1 MMSDYMIKFNSS
13 VKALKKT
20 AKILWKF
27 LRFSLADNFFSFTKI
42 ICISIEK
49 DGISFLYGT
58 KVPWKTKI
66 ESFKKFPRDKD
77 KPLSPEY
84 LASVAAKYI
93 DATKSTKAKAVLC
106 IPKSWAIVKAVE
118 FPIAVKENLSD
129 VISYELD
136 RLTPLAP
143 DNAYYDFK
151 VIAEDAEKISILL
164 AVVRKDEIDSYLDAL
179 RGKNIKIAT
188 VGISTLAMKTL
199 LKTTYKD
206 VNTVFVSLS
215 ESGYE
220 GGVVVNGL
228 TVRSLSGEVES
239 PDAPDID
246 SIIKETYPLMG
257 TLADSGYPGK
267 IVINAAEN
275 HYRTFQQK
283 LPNISLFN
291 LDKDVKFDLPKG
303 NKDLSYAALS
313 GMIESI
319 TADENG
325 IDLLSE
331 KGRKRR
337 KTPLLLTVILSVLV
351 FSIGLFY
358 FIAPVVIG
366 QKTVEQV
373 DREITALKPEMKTV
387 ESLKKEEDTLSA
399 EIATINNFKKQ
410 GVSSLNI
417 LKEMTSILPAKTWVT
432 HLRIADPAVEFDGF
446 ASSAAE
452 IIAKLENSKYFQKVE
467 FASPTF
473 RDSKR
478 NNDRFVIKMELKGEY
493 RGSKPEDIRKKNE
506 KKN

>member
-1 MMSDYMIKFNSS
+1 MMSDHMMKFNSS
-13 VKALKKT
+13 VKALKKM
-20 AKILWKF
+20 AKISWKF
-27 LRFSLADNFFSFTKI
+27 LSFSLADNFFSFAKTV
-42 ICISIEK
+42 CISIEK
-49 DGISFLYGT
+49 DGISFVYGT
-58 KVPWKTKI
+58 KVPWKIKI
-66 ESFKKFPRDKD
+66 ESFKKFTRDKD

-84 LASVAAKYI
+84 LASTAARYVE
-93 DATKSTKAKAVLC
+93 ATKSTKAKAVLC

-118 FPIAVKENLSD
+118 FPITVKENLPD

-164 AVVRKDEIDSYLDAL
+164 AVVRKDEIDSYLEAL
-179 RGKNIKIAT
+179 RGKNIKIAA
-188 VGISTLAMKTL
+188 VGISTLAMKAL
-199 LKTTYKD
+199 LKTTYND

-220 GGVVVNGL
+220 CGVVVNDL

-239 PDAPDID
+239 TDAPDID
-246 SIIKETYPLMG
+246 GIIKEAYPLMA
-257 TLADSGYPGK
+257 TLADNGYPGK
-267 IVINAAEN
+267 IVIDATEN

-283 LPNISLFN
+283 LSNMSFFN

-303 NKDLSYAALS
+303 NKDLSYVALS

-331 KGRKRR
+331 KSRKRR
-337 KTPLLLTVILSVLV
+337 KTPLLLTAILAVLV

-358 FIAPVVIG
+358 FIAPLVIG
-366 QKTVEQV
+366 QRTVEQI

-387 ESLKKEEDTLSA
+387 EALRKEEDTLSA
-399 EIATINNFKKQ
+399 EIATISNFKKQ
-410 GVSSLNI
+410 GVSSLEI

-452 IIAKLENSKYFQKVE
+452 IIAKLENSKYFQRVE

-478 NNDRFVIKMELKGEY
+478 NNDRFVIKMELKGEF
-493 RGSKPEDIRKKNE
+493 RGTKPEDRKKDE

>member
-1 MMSDYMIKFNSS
+1 MMSDYLVKFNSS
-13 VKALKKT
+13 VKALKKNVN
-20 AKILWKF
+20 ILWKF
-27 LRFSLADNFFSFTKI
+27 LSFSLADNFFSFAKI

-49 DGISFLYGT
+49 DGISFVYGT
-58 KVPWKTKI
+58 KVPWKTRV

-77 KPLSPEY
+77 KSLSPEY
-84 LASVAAKYI
+84 LASLAAKYI
-93 DATKSTKAKAVLC
+93 NATKSTNAKAVLC

-136 RLTPLAP
+136 RLTPLSP

-151 VIAEDAEKISILL
+151 VIAEDAEKMSILL
-164 AVVRKDEIDSYLDAL
+164 AVARKDEIDSYLEAL
-179 RGKNIKIAT
+179 RVKNIKIAT
-188 VGISTLAMKTL
+188 VGVSTLAMRAL
-199 LKTTYKD
+199 LKSTYKD
-206 VNTVFVSLS
+206 VNTVFVSLG

-220 GGVVVNGL
+220 GGVVVNDL
-228 TVRSLSGEVES
+228 AVRSFSGEVES
-239 PDAPDID
+239 MDTPDID
-246 SIIKETYPLMG
+246 GIIRETYPLVG
-257 TLADSGYPGK
+257 TLADSGYTGK
-267 IVINAAEN
+267 IVINASED

-283 LPNISLFN
+283 LPNVSLFN
-291 LDKDVKFDLPKG
+291 LDNDVRFDLPKG
-303 NKDLSYAALS
+303 NKDLSYVALS

-331 KGRKRR
+331 EGRKRR
-337 KTPLLLTVILSVLV
+337 KTPILPTAILSVLV
-351 FSIGLFY
+351 LSIGVFY

-366 QKTVEQV
+366 QKTVEQI
-373 DREITALKPEMKTV
+373 DREITALKPEMKAV
-387 ESLKKEEDTLSA
+387 EALKKEEDTLSA

-410 GVSSLNI
+410 SVSSLNI

-432 HLRIADPAVEFDGF
+432 HLRIAEPAVEFDGF

-478 NNDRFVIKMELKGEY
+478 NSDRFVIKMELRGEN
-493 RGSKPEDIRKKNE
+493 RGSKPDDTRKKNE
-506 KKN
+506 KKS

>member
-1 MMSDYMIKFNSS
+1 MNKFNSS
-13 VKALKKT
+13 LKVLRET
-20 AKILWKF
+20 GSLLWRF
-27 LRFSLADNFFSFTKI
+27 LSFSLADNFFSFAKV

-49 DGISFLYGT
+49 DGIFFAYGT

-84 LASVAAKYI
+84 LASVAAKYV
-93 DATKSTKAKAVLC
+93 DAIKATKAKAVLC

-143 DNAYYDFK
+143 DNAYCDFK
-151 VIAEDAEKISILL
+151 VIAEDAEKIYILL
-164 AVVRKDEIDSYLDAL
+164 AVAKKDEIDAYLEAL
-179 RGKNIKIAT
+179 RGRNIKIAA
-188 VGISTLAMKTL
+188 VGISTLVMKSL
-199 LKTTYKD
+199 LKSTYKD
-206 VNTVFVSLS
+206 ANTVFVSLS

-220 GGVVVNGL
+220 GGVVINDL
-228 TVRSLSGEVES
+228 TVGSISGEFES
-239 PDAPDID
+239 TDAFDVD
-246 SIIKETYPLMG
+246 NIIKGTYPLIE
-257 TLADSGYPGK
+257 TLTKSGSPGMM
-267 IVINAAEN
+267 VINSTEQ
-275 HYRTFQQK
+275 HYRSFQEK
-283 LPNISLFN
+283 LSNMSLSN
-291 LDKDVKFDLPKG
+291 LDRDVGFDLPKG
-303 NKDLSYAALS
+303 NRDLSYVAVS
-313 GMIESI
+313 GIIERI
-319 TADENG
+319 TAEENE
-325 IDLLSE
+325 INLLCE
-331 KGRKRR
+331 HGRKPR
-337 KTPLLLTVILSVLV
+337 KTPLFLTVVLSVLILSV
-351 FSIGLFY
+351 GLFY

-366 QKTVEQV
+366 QKNVEQI
-373 DREITALKPEMKTV
+373 DREITALKPEMKAV
-387 ESLKKEEDTLSA
+387 EALKKEEDTLTA

-410 GVSSLNI
+410 SVSPLNV
-417 LKEMTSILPAKTWVT
+417 LKEMTAILPAKTWLT
-432 HLRIADPAVEFDGF
+432 RLRIADPAVEFDGF

-478 NNDRFVIKMELKGEY
+478 NTDRFVIKMELRGEN